1 MARMPSEATIRDVV
15 RRVAEGTISP
25 DDAETILKKPP
36 VRFGVARKGGMS
48 VYGLYQSGPITHFV
62 EQWLWILDHGDEIR
76 AFLKENWGQFTHKK
90 MTLGKD

>member
-1 MARMPSEATIRDVV
+1 M
-15 RRVAEGTISP
+15 
-25 DDAETILKKPP
+25 
-36 VRFGVARKGGMS
+36 ARKGGMS